1 MRIELYPNGIPV
13 QCAED
18 DFVPYMD
25 TFLLDAAKTPLGAVL
40 VLPGGGYHHRAPH
53 EGDPVARRFNDL
65 GYHAFVL
72 QYRVQPSTAPAP
84 QLDVVRALK
93 IIRANAEKWYIQ
105 PDKIAVCG
113 FSAGGHLAGCAG
125 MIADRYIVE
134 QGDEADSFSGKAD
147 AMILAYGVLSV
158 NMLFHD
164 RGRPHPGTPYCDE
177 NDNAI
182 ELVQLVNET
191 TPPAFVWHTAADLSV
206 KVESSVLFAQ
216 NMWKNHRLCELHIY
230 PDGHHGRG
238 LGFGFSDII
247 SWSSEAAVFLE
258 THCNFRRGAYS
269 KHY

>member
-1 MRIELYPNGIPV
+1 MRIELYPNGIPAK
-13 QCAED
+13 CAED
-18 DFVPYMD
+18 DFVPYLD

-93 IIRANAEKWYIQ
+93 IIRANAEKWYLQ

-113 FSAGGHLAGCAG
+113 FSAGGHLAACAG
-125 MIADRYIVE
+125 MLADKYIVE
-134 QGDEADSFSGKAD
+134 HGDEADSFSGKAD
-147 AMILAYGVLSV
+147 AMLLCYAVLDAKSREIRPGSPYADTDGIPIDPCTLVDDTTVPAY
-158 NMLFHD
+158 
-164 RGRPHPGTPYCDE
+164 
-177 NDNAI
+177 
-182 ELVQLVNET
+182 
-191 TPPAFVWHTAADLSV
+191 VWHTAGDANVNCIGSV
-206 KVESSVLFAQ
+206 DFARE
-216 NMWKNHRLCELHIY
+216 MWKRDRVCELHVF
-230 PDGHHGRG
+230 PEGPHGRG